1 MTGITKTAGNDLL
14 VSPRLFARW
23 GGCLRPADLSTPSRL
38 LTDPHSSNSKY
49 CQQRVLTFPPRNTH
63 GPWPLL
69 FGFCSLKMT
78 SNVPFKITSSG
89 PVVQVTTAPPQCH
102 PQEGACLGRMF
113 TQWLVNSF
121 TTNTNNSNAKFGGF
135 GKGNWVTGAS
145 CLWSLPSPLHLIN
158 WRAGV
163 NLMKQEDA
171 GLRTQTLRNPSHK
184 NLW

>member
-1 MTGITKTAGNDLL
+1 MPETCWPQHSFQAAYRSSLKQLQIL
-14 VSPRLFARW
+14 
-23 GGCLRPADLSTPSRL
+23 PAEGAHLPS
-38 LTDPHSSNSKY
+38 SKY
-49 CQQRVLTFPPRNTH
+49 AWSLASVIWFLFPKNDIK
-63 GPWPLL
+63 
-69 FGFCSLKMT
+69 CSIQ
-78 SNVPFKITSSG
+78 NNIFRPCG
-89 PVVQVTTAPPQCH
+89 AGHHCPPPQCH